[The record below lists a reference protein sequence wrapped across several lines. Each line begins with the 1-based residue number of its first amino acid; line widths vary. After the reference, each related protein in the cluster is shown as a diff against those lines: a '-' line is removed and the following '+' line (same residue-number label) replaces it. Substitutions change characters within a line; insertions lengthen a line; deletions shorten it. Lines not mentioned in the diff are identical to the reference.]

1 MERGWCLG
9 GEQFRHELLEQVE
22 TRPGP
27 SHFGEAGQDAET
39 AQAERWVAEGLRR
52 MGWRKADLKAHRKG
66 EPRKVALAREL
77 RSRAAM
83 QLAWMAERLR
93 SVSSHVQCGARRC
106 PEIRLANPRVKA
118 QGRGEWCSNK
128 RKVTMR
134 LFARNKQSWLSIVC
148 IPQSINAALLCA
160 CFWVSLGLL
169 AVREADAQGAVTLNT
184 RISGLVGTA
193 QTIHIW
199 GPSATD
205 PGLSLIG
212 LGSNDNPSG
221 TTPFGSASG
230 MSLIGAGGSGG
241 HFGYATTYAS
251 LIGALGQ
258 NQPESSL
265 TVLSPGGVTTFRTGS
280 ALGCVQPTPILSL
293 MRKECILR

>member
-1 MERGWCLG
+1 
-9 GEQFRHELLEQVE
+9 
-22 TRPGP
+22 
-27 SHFGEAGQDAET
+27 
-39 AQAERWVAEGLRR
+39 
-52 MGWRKADLKAHRKG
+52 
-66 EPRKVALAREL
+66 
-77 RSRAAM
+77 
-83 QLAWMAERLR
+83 
-93 SVSSHVQCGARRC
+93 
-106 PEIRLANPRVKA
+106 
-118 QGRGEWCSNK
+118 
-128 RKVTMR
+128 MR

-160 CFWVSLGLL
+160 CFWVSLGSL
-169 AVREADAQGAVTLNT
+169 AVREANAQGSVVLIIRILAVGGP
-184 RISGLVGTA
+184 S

-265 TVLSPGGVTTFRTGS
+265 TVLSPGGVTTFRTGT
-280 ALGCVQPTPILSL
+280 ALGCVQPINFKIGNWNDPWQDAAWGTFEIVAWDNSSGLYPTWQEALPAWQGGVIAAGHSAKFNVANIGGTANPAPYLNDAERLQSFNL
-293 MRKECILR
+293 YFIPEPSKFGLAGLGVAALIIARRRR

>member
-1 MERGWCLG
+1 MWEYFEVFVDQREGMLSK
-9 GEQFRHELLEQVE
+9 RHTE
-22 TRPGP
+22 
-27 SHFGEAGQDAET
+27 
-39 AQAERWVAEGLRR
+39 
-52 MGWRKADLKAHRKG
+52 
-66 EPRKVALAREL
+66 
-77 RSRAAM
+77 
-83 QLAWMAERLR
+83 
-93 SVSSHVQCGARRC
+93 
-106 PEIRLANPRVKA
+106 EIKLANPRAKA
-118 QGRGEWCSNK
+118 QGRGECCSNK
-128 RKVTMR
+128 QKVTMR
-134 LFARNKQSWLSIVC
+134 LFARNKQSWFSIVC

-160 CFWVSLGLL
+160 CFWVSLGSL
-169 AVREADAQGAVTLNT
+169 AVREADAQGFVTLMT
-184 RISGLVGTA
+184 RIGGGGPP